1 MGHPQP
7 DPEVAAAIGQDTL
20 DKVEGMEYSATAQV
34 YNRLTITCTTYCST
48 VKNTHVSV
56 VGFLIENARYQLKE
70 LSVCKHSQTLV
81 YTRTYSN
88 QRL

>member
-34 YNRLTITCTTYCST
+34 FIQQANYYNIMYHVLHNTSTC
-48 VKNTHVSV
+48 VSV
-56 VGFLIENARYQLKE
+56 VGFLTENARYQLQE
-70 LSVCKHSQTLV
+70 L
-81 YTRTYSN
+81 
-88 QRL
+88 